1 MKTMNR
7 LFVLLL
13 MAAALGV
20 TSCQEKKVQEKDDS
34 QEKVDSLQR
43 IIVQKDNEIDDM
55 MGTMNE
61 IQTGLQQISEAEN
74 RVSVMGSS
82 EGYKGSQRI
91 KDDMAFISQQMKRNR
106 ELVSKLRQQLRE
118 SSVKGDRL
126 KETINGLVQQLDAK
140 DRELQQLRAELDQK
154 NIHIAE
160 LDNTVNNLNTSV
172 NNLTEEGNEKS
183 KTIAAQDKQLNT
195 AWYVFGTKK
204 ELKDQ
209 HIIESGKVLQSN
221 FNKSYFTKLDIR
233 IDKEIKLYS
242 KSASIMT
249 NHPAGSYTLQKD
261 ANKQYVLRITNP
273 DSFWSTSKYL
283 VIIVK

>member
-1 MKTMNR
+1 MNR
-7 LFVLLL
+7 LLVLVL
-13 MAAALGV
+13 AAVALSV
-20 TSCQEKKVQEKDDS
+20 TSCNEKKTQESTVS

-74 RVSVMGSS
+74 RVSVMGGS
-82 EGYKGSQRI
+82 EGYSGSQRI
-91 KDDMAFISQQMKRNR
+91 KDDMEFISKQMKRNR

-118 SSVKGDRL
+118 STVRGNQM

-140 DRELQQLRAELDQK
+140 DRELQQLRAELEKK
-154 NIHIAE
+154 NVHIAE
-160 LDNTVNNLNTSV
+160 LDNMVDNLNTSV
-172 NNLTEEGNEKS
+172 NSLTEEGNVKS
-183 KTIAAQDKQLNT
+183 QTIAAQDKQLNT

-209 HIIESGKVLQSN
+209 RIIENGKVLQSS

-233 IDKEIKLYS
+233 VDKEIKLYS
-242 KSASIMT
+242 KSASILT
-249 NHPAGSYTLQKD
+249 SHPSGSYTLQQD

-273 DSFWSTSKYL
+273 ESFWSTSKYL
-283 VIIVK
+283 VILVK

>member
-1 MKTMNR
+1 MNR
-7 LFVLLL
+7 LFVLVL
-13 MAAALGV
+13 AAVALSV
-20 TSCQEKKVQEKDDS
+20 TSCNEKKTQESTVS

-74 RVSVMGSS
+74 RVSVMGGS
-82 EGYKGSQRI
+82 EGYSGSQRI
-91 KDDMAFISQQMKRNR
+91 KDDMEFISKQMKRNR

-118 SSVKGDRL
+118 STVRGNQM

-140 DRELQQLRAELDQK
+140 DRELQQLRAELEKK
-154 NIHIAE
+154 NVHIAE
-160 LDNTVNNLNTSV
+160 LDNMVDNLNTSV
-172 NNLTEEGNEKS
+172 NSLTEEGNVKS
-183 KTIAAQDKQLNT
+183 QTIAAQDKQLNT

-209 HIIESGKVLQSN
+209 RIIENGKVLQSS

-233 IDKEIKLYS
+233 VDKEIKLYS

-249 NHPAGSYTLQKD
+249 SHPSGSYTLQQD

-273 DSFWSTSKYL
+273 ESFWSTSKYL
-283 VIIVK
+283 VILVK

>member
-1 MKTMNR
+1 MNR
-7 LFVLLL
+7 LFVLVL
-13 MAAALGV
+13 AAVALSV
-20 TSCQEKKVQEKDDS
+20 TSCNEKKTQESTVS

-74 RVSVMGSS
+74 RVSVMGGS
-82 EGYKGSQRI
+82 EGYSGSQRI
-91 KDDMAFISQQMKRNR
+91 KDDMEFISKQMKRNR

-118 SSVKGDRL
+118 STVRGNQM

-140 DRELQQLRAELDQK
+140 DRELQQLRAELEKK
-154 NIHIAE
+154 NVHIAE
-160 LDNTVNNLNTSV
+160 LDNMVDNLNTSV
-172 NNLTEEGNEKS
+172 NSLTEEGNVKS
-183 KTIAAQDKQLNT
+183 QTIAAQDKQLNT

-209 HIIESGKVLQSN
+209 RIIENGKVLQSS

-233 IDKEIKLYS
+233 VDKEIKLYS
-242 KSASIMT
+242 KSASILT
-249 NHPAGSYTLQKD
+249 SHPSGSYTLQQD

-273 DSFWSTSKYL
+273 ESFWSTSKYL
-283 VIIVK
+283 VILVK